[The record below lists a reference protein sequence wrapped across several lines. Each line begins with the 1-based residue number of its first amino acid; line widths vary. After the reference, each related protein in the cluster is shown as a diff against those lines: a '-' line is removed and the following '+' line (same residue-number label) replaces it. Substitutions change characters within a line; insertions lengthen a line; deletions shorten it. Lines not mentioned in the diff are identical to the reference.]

1 MKRVADVLIVGS
13 GVAGLYASLNLRDDL
28 EIIMVSKKSVNL
40 CNSSLAQ
47 GGIAV
52 ARGKEDFQSFIE
64 DTLKAGKYEN
74 NIDSVKVLVEESMDN
89 INKLIELGANFE
101 KDENGVLFTKEGAHE
116 INRIVYHKDITGKH
130 VEDILLENVKRRKNI
145 KIIEDCEMVDIY
157 HRGNRCI
164 GALFN
169 KDGQDLSIYAKV
181 VILATGGIGGLFKK
195 STNER
200 IITGDSIGVAIR
212 NNIEIKDLSYIQIHP
227 TAFFSKKSEEKRF
240 LISESVRGEGG
251 KLLNCNGERFVDELL
266 PRDIVSKKIYEE
278 MKKTNS
284 NNVFLDVSF
293 MEKSFL
299 QNRFPNIYNK
309 CLEEG
314 IDISK
319 EPIPVAPAQ
328 HYFMGGIKVDLN
340 GKTSMENLYAFGETS
355 CTGVHGANR
364 LASNSLLEAL
374 VFSRRGALE
383 INFKDRAEAILN
395 QDEYSDE
402 DIKRVLEEINSYI
415 DNLEL
420 IIEERECEDLDK
432 YRLLNRKILIDE
444 ICRLRGDI
452 KDELVTCGGECKKS
466 S

>member
-28 EIIMVSKKSVNL
+28 EIIMVSKKSVNI

-74 NIDSVKVLVEESMDN
+74 NIDSVRVLVEESMDN
-89 INKLIELGANFE
+89 INKLMDLGANFE

-145 KIIEDCEMVDIY
+145 KIIEECEMVDIY
-157 HRGNRCI
+157 HRDNRCI

-169 KDGQDLSIYAKV
+169 KEGETLSIYAKV

-200 IITGDSIGVAIR
+200 IITGDSIGIAIR

-299 QNRFPNIYNK
+299 QKRFPNIYNK

-383 INFKDRAEAILN
+383 IN
-395 QDEYSDE
+395 
-402 DIKRVLEEINSYI
+402 SYI
-415 DNLEL
+415 DDLEL

>member
-13 GVAGLYASLNLRDDL
+13 GVAGLYASLNLREDL

-74 NIDSVKVLVEESMDN
+74 NIDSVRVLVEESMDN
-89 INKLIELGANFE
+89 INKLMDLGANFE

-145 KIIEDCEMVDIY
+145 KIIEECEMVDIY
-157 HRGNRCI
+157 HRDNRCI

-169 KDGQDLSIYAKV
+169 KEGETLSIYAKV

-200 IITGDSIGVAIR
+200 IITGDSIGIAIR

-227 TAFFSKKSEEKRF
+227 TTFFSKKSEEKRF

-299 QNRFPNIYNK
+299 QKRFPNIYNK

-328 HYFMGGIKVDLN
+328 HYFMGGIKVNLN

-383 INFKDRAEAILN
+383 IN
-395 QDEYSDE
+395 
-402 DIKRVLEEINSYI
+402 SYI
-415 DNLEL
+415 DDLEL

>member
-1 MKRVADVLIVGS
+1 MKRVTDVLIVGS
-13 GVAGLYASLNLRDDL
+13 GVAGLYASLNLREDL

-74 NIDSVKVLVEESMDN
+74 NIDSVRVLVEESMDN
-89 INKLIELGANFE
+89 INKLIDLGANFE

-157 HRGNRCI
+157 HRDNRCI

-169 KDGQDLSIYAKV
+169 KDGENLSIYAKV

-200 IITGDSIGVAIR
+200 IITGDSIGIAIR

-266 PRDIVSKKIYEE
+266 PRDIVAKKIYEE

-309 CLEEG
+309 CLDEG

-383 INFKDRAEAILN
+383 IN
-395 QDEYSDE
+395 
-402 DIKRVLEEINSYI
+402 SYI
-415 DNLEL
+415 DDLEL

>member
-13 GVAGLYASLNLRDDL
+13 GVAGLYASLNLREDL

-74 NIDSVKVLVEESMDN
+74 NIDSVRVLVEESMDN
-89 INKLIELGANFE
+89 INKLIDLGANFE

-374 VFSRRGALE
+374 VFSRRGSLE
-383 INFKDRAEAILN
+383 INSN
-395 QDEYSDE
+395 
-402 DIKRVLEEINSYI
+402 I

-432 YRLLNRKILIDE
+432 YRLLNKKILIDE

>member
-13 GVAGLYASLNLRDDL
+13 GVAGLYASLNLREDL

-74 NIDSVKVLVEESMDN
+74 NIDSVRVLVEESMDN
-89 INKLIELGANFE
+89 INKLIDLGANFE

-374 VFSRRGALE
+374 VFSRRGSLE
-383 INFKDRAEAILN
+383 INSN
-395 QDEYSDE
+395 
-402 DIKRVLEEINSYI
+402 I

>member
-13 GVAGLYASLNLRDDL
+13 GVAGLYASLNLREDL

-74 NIDSVKVLVEESMDN
+74 NIDSVRVLVEESMDN
-89 INKLIELGANFE
+89 INKLIDLGANFE

-157 HRGNRCI
+157 HRDNRCI

-169 KDGQDLSIYAKV
+169 KDGETLSIYAKV

-200 IITGDSIGVAIR
+200 IMTGDSIGVAIR

-266 PRDIVSKKIYEE
+266 PRDIVAKKIYEE

-309 CLEEG
+309 CLDEG

-383 INFKDRAEAILN
+383 IN
-395 QDEYSDE
+395 
-402 DIKRVLEEINSYI
+402 SYI
-415 DNLEL
+415 DDLEL

>member
-28 EIIMVSKKSVNL
+28 KIIMVSKKSVNL

-64 DTLKAGKYEN
+64 DTLKAGKHEN
-74 NIDSVKVLVEESMDN
+74 NIDSVRVLVEESMDN
-89 INKLIELGANFE
+89 IDKLMDLGANFE

-145 KIIEDCEMVDIY
+145 KIIEECEMVDIY
-157 HRGNRCI
+157 NRDNRCI

-169 KDGQDLSIYAKV
+169 KDGENLSIYAKV

-299 QNRFPNIYNK
+299 QKRFPNIYNK

-383 INFKDRAEAILN
+383 IN
-395 QDEYSDE
+395 
-402 DIKRVLEEINSYI
+402 SYI
-415 DNLEL
+415 DDLEL
-420 IIEERECEDLDK
+420 IIEDRECEDLDK

>member
-74 NIDSVKVLVEESMDN
+74 NIDSVRVLVEESMDN
-89 INKLIELGANFE
+89 INKLMDLGANFE

-145 KIIEDCEMVDIY
+145 KIIEECEMVDIY
-157 HRGNRCI
+157 HRDNRCI

-169 KDGQDLSIYAKV
+169 KEGENLSIYAKV

-200 IITGDSIGVAIR
+200 IITGDSIGIAIR

-299 QNRFPNIYNK
+299 QKRFPNIYNK

-328 HYFMGGIKVDLN
+328 HYFMGGIKVNLN

-383 INFKDRAEAILN
+383 IN
-395 QDEYSDE
+395 
-402 DIKRVLEEINSYI
+402 SYI
-415 DNLEL
+415 DDLEL

-452 KDELVTCGGECKKS
+452 NDELVTCGGECKKS

>member
-13 GVAGLYASLNLRDDL
+13 GVAGLYASLNLREDL
-28 EIIMVSKKSVNL
+28 EIIMVSKKTVDL

-74 NIDSVKVLVEESMDN
+74 NIDSVRVLVEESMNN
-89 INKLIELGANFE
+89 INKLIDLGANFE
-101 KDENGVLFTKEGAHE
+101 KDEKGVLFTKEGAHE

-145 KIIEDCEMVDIY
+145 KIIEECEMVDIY
-157 HRGNRCI
+157 HRDNRCI

-169 KDGQDLSIYAKV
+169 KDEENLSIYAKV

-227 TAFFSKKSEEKRF
+227 TVFFSKKSEEKRF

-299 QNRFPNIYNK
+299 QKRFPNIYNK

-328 HYFMGGIKVDLN
+328 HYFMGGIKVNLN

-383 INFKDRAEAILN
+383 INN
-395 QDEYSDE
+395 
-402 DIKRVLEEINSYI
+402 YI

-420 IIEERECEDLDK
+420 IIEEREREDLDK

>member
-13 GVAGLYASLNLRDDL
+13 GVAGLYASLNLREDL

-74 NIDSVKVLVEESMDN
+74 NIDSVRVLVEESMDN
-89 INKLIELGANFE
+89 INKLIDLGANFE

-145 KIIEDCEMVDIY
+145 KIIEECEMVDIY
-157 HRGNRCI
+157 HRDNRCI

-169 KDGQDLSIYAKV
+169 KDGETLSIYAKV

-299 QNRFPNIYNK
+299 QKRFPNIYNK

-383 INFKDRAEAILN
+383 IN
-395 QDEYSDE
+395 
-402 DIKRVLEEINSYI
+402 SYI
-415 DNLEL
+415 DDLEL

>member
-13 GVAGLYASLNLRDDL
+13 GVAGLYASLNLREDL

-74 NIDSVKVLVEESMDN
+74 NIDSVRVLVEESMDN
-89 INKLIELGANFE
+89 INKLMDLGANFE

-145 KIIEDCEMVDIY
+145 KIIEECEMVDIY
-157 HRGNRCI
+157 HRDNRCI

-169 KDGQDLSIYAKV
+169 KDGENLSIYAKV

-200 IITGDSIGVAIR
+200 SITGDSIGVAIR

-251 KLLNCNGERFVDELL
+251 KLINCNGERFVDELL
-266 PRDIVSKKIYEE
+266 PRDIVAKKIYEE

-374 VFSRRGALE
+374 VFSRRGSL
-383 INFKDRAEAILN
+383 
-395 QDEYSDE
+395 
-402 DIKRVLEEINSYI
+402 EINSYI
-415 DNLEL
+415 DDLEL
-420 IIEERECEDLDK
+420 IIEEKECEDLDK

>member
-74 NIDSVKVLVEESMDN
+74 NIDSVRVLVEESMDN
-89 INKLIELGANFE
+89 INKLMDLGADFE

-251 KLLNCNGERFVDELL
+251 KLINCNGERFVDELL

-299 QNRFPNIYNK
+299 QKRFPNIYNK

-383 INFKDRAEAILN
+383 IN
-395 QDEYSDE
+395 
-402 DIKRVLEEINSYI
+402 SYI
-415 DNLEL
+415 DDLEL

>member
-13 GVAGLYASLNLRDDL
+13 GVAGLYTALNLREDL

-74 NIDSVKVLVEESMDN
+74 NIDSVRVLVEESMDN
-89 INKLIELGANFE
+89 INKLIDLGANFE

-130 VEDILLENVKRRKNI
+130 VEDILLENVKRRKNV

-157 HRGNRCI
+157 HRDNRCI
-164 GALFN
+164 GGLFN
-169 KDGQDLSIYAKV
+169 KDGETLSIYAKV

-251 KLLNCNGERFVDELL
+251 KLINCNGERFVDELL
-266 PRDIVSKKIYEE
+266 PRDIVAKKIYEE

-309 CLEEG
+309 CLDEG

-383 INFKDRAEAILN
+383 IN
-395 QDEYSDE
+395 
-402 DIKRVLEEINSYI
+402 SYI
-415 DNLEL
+415 DDLEL

>member
-13 GVAGLYASLNLRDDL
+13 GVAGLYASLNLREDL

-74 NIDSVKVLVEESMDN
+74 NIDSVRVLVEESMDN
-89 INKLIELGANFE
+89 INKLMDLGANFE
-101 KDENGVLFTKEGAHE
+101 KDENGVFFTKEGAHE

-251 KLLNCNGERFVDELL
+251 KLINCNGERFVDELL
-266 PRDIVSKKIYEE
+266 PRDIVAKKIYEE

-340 GKTSMENLYAFGETS
+340 GKTSMKNLYAFGETS

-374 VFSRRGALE
+374 VFSRRGSLE
-383 INFKDRAEAILN
+383 INSN
-395 QDEYSDE
+395 
-402 DIKRVLEEINSYI
+402 I

>member
-28 EIIMVSKKSVNL
+28 KIIMVSKKSVNL

-74 NIDSVKVLVEESMDN
+74 NIDSVRVLVEESMDN
-89 INKLIELGANFE
+89 IDKLMDLGANFE

-145 KIIEDCEMVDIY
+145 KIIEECEMVDIY
-157 HRGNRCI
+157 HRDNKCI

-169 KDGQDLSIYAKV
+169 KEGETLSIYAKV

-251 KLLNCNGERFVDELL
+251 KLLNCNGERFVEELL

-299 QNRFPNIYNK
+299 QKRFPNIYNK

-328 HYFMGGIKVDLN
+328 HYFMGGIKVNLN

-383 INFKDRAEAILN
+383 IN
-395 QDEYSDE
+395 
-402 DIKRVLEEINSYI
+402 SYI
-415 DNLEL
+415 DDLEL

>member
-74 NIDSVKVLVEESMDN
+74 NIDSVRVLVEESMDN
-89 INKLIELGANFE
+89 INKLMDLGADFE

-145 KIIEDCEMVDIY
+145 KIIEECEMVDIY
-157 HRGNRCI
+157 HRDNRCI

-169 KDGQDLSIYAKV
+169 KEGENLSIYAKV
-181 VILATGGIGGLFKK
+181 VILATGGIGGLFKE

-200 IITGDSIGVAIR
+200 IITGDSIGIAIR

-299 QNRFPNIYNK
+299 QKRFPNIYNK
-309 CLEEG
+309 SLEEG

-328 HYFMGGIKVDLN
+328 HYFMGGIKVNLN

-383 INFKDRAEAILN
+383 IN
-395 QDEYSDE
+395 
-402 DIKRVLEEINSYI
+402 SYI
-415 DNLEL
+415 DDLEL

>member
-74 NIDSVKVLVEESMDN
+74 NIDSVRVLVEESMDN
-89 INKLIELGANFE
+89 INKLIDLGANFE

-383 INFKDRAEAILN
+383 IN
-395 QDEYSDE
+395 
-402 DIKRVLEEINSYI
+402 SYI

>member
-13 GVAGLYASLNLRDDL
+13 GVAGLYASLNLREDL

-74 NIDSVKVLVEESMDN
+74 NIDSVRVLVEESMDN
-89 INKLIELGANFE
+89 INKLIDLGANFE

-169 KDGQDLSIYAKV
+169 KDGENLSIYAKV

-266 PRDIVSKKIYEE
+266 PRDIVAKKIYEE

-383 INFKDRAEAILN
+383 IN
-395 QDEYSDE
+395 
-402 DIKRVLEEINSYI
+402 SYI

>member
-13 GVAGLYASLNLRDDL
+13 GVAGLYASLNLREDL

-74 NIDSVKVLVEESMDN
+74 NIDSVRVLVEESMDN
-89 INKLIELGANFE
+89 INKLMDLGANFE

-157 HRGNRCI
+157 HRDNRCI

-169 KDGQDLSIYAKV
+169 KDGENLSIYAKV

-266 PRDIVSKKIYEE
+266 PRDIVAKKIYEE

-309 CLEEG
+309 CLDEG

-383 INFKDRAEAILN
+383 IN
-395 QDEYSDE
+395 
-402 DIKRVLEEINSYI
+402 SYI
-415 DNLEL
+415 DDLEL

-432 YRLLNRKILIDE
+432 YKLLNRKILIDE

-452 KDELVTCGGECKKS
+452 KDELVTCGGKCKKS

>member
-28 EIIMVSKKSVNL
+28 EIIMVSKKAANL

-74 NIDSVKVLVEESMDN
+74 NIDSVRVLVEESMDN
-89 INKLIELGANFE
+89 INKLMDLGANFE

-145 KIIEDCEMVDIY
+145 KIIEECEMVDIY
-157 HRGNRCI
+157 HRDNRCI

-169 KDGQDLSIYAKV
+169 KKGETLSIYAKV

-200 IITGDSIGVAIR
+200 IITGDSIGIAIR
-212 NNIEIKDLSYIQIHP
+212 NNIKIKDLSYIQIHP

-299 QNRFPNIYNK
+299 QKRFPNIYNK

-383 INFKDRAEAILN
+383 IN
-395 QDEYSDE
+395 
-402 DIKRVLEEINSYI
+402 SYI
-415 DNLEL
+415 DCLEL

>member
-13 GVAGLYASLNLRDDL
+13 GVAGLYSSLNLREDL

-74 NIDSVKVLVEESMDN
+74 NIDSVRVLVEESMDN
-89 INKLIELGANFE
+89 INKLIDLGANFE

-130 VEDILLENVKRRKNI
+130 VEDILLENVKRRKNV

-157 HRGNRCI
+157 HRDNRCR
-164 GALFN
+164 GVLFN
-169 KDGQDLSIYAKV
+169 KDGETLSIYAKV

-266 PRDIVSKKIYEE
+266 PRDIVAKKIYEE

-309 CLEEG
+309 CLDEG

-383 INFKDRAEAILN
+383 IN
-395 QDEYSDE
+395 
-402 DIKRVLEEINSYI
+402 SYI
-415 DNLEL
+415 DDLEL

>member
-13 GVAGLYASLNLRDDL
+13 GVAGLYASLNLREDL

-74 NIDSVKVLVEESMDN
+74 NIDSVRVLVEESMDN
-89 INKLIELGANFE
+89 INKLIDLGANFE

-145 KIIEDCEMVDIY
+145 KIIEECEMVDIY
-157 HRGNRCI
+157 NRNNRCI

-169 KDGQDLSIYAKV
+169 KDGENLSIYAKV

-251 KLLNCNGERFVDELL
+251 KLINCNGERFVDELL

-299 QNRFPNIYNK
+299 RNRFPNIYNK

-383 INFKDRAEAILN
+383 IN
-395 QDEYSDE
+395 
-402 DIKRVLEEINSYI
+402 SYI

>member
-13 GVAGLYASLNLRDDL
+13 GVAGLYASLNLREDL

-74 NIDSVKVLVEESMDN
+74 NIDSVRVLVEESMDN
-89 INKLIELGANFE
+89 INKLMDLGANFE
-101 KDENGVLFTKEGAHE
+101 KDESGVLFTKEGAHE

-145 KIIEDCEMVDIY
+145 KVIEECEMVDIY
-157 HRGNRCI
+157 NRDNRCI

-169 KDGQDLSIYAKV
+169 KDGETLSIYAKV

-266 PRDIVSKKIYEE
+266 PRDIVAKKIYEE

-383 INFKDRAEAILN
+383 IN
-395 QDEYSDE
+395 
-402 DIKRVLEEINSYI
+402 SYI
-415 DNLEL
+415 DDLEL
-420 IIEERECEDLDK
+420 IIEEKECEDLDK

>member
-13 GVAGLYASLNLRDDL
+13 GVAGLYASLNLREDL

-74 NIDSVKVLVEESMDN
+74 NIDSVRVLVEESMDN
-89 INKLIELGANFE
+89 INKLIDLGANFE

-383 INFKDRAEAILN
+383 IN
-395 QDEYSDE
+395 
-402 DIKRVLEEINSYI
+402 SYI

>member
-383 INFKDRAEAILN
+383 IN
-395 QDEYSDE
+395 
-402 DIKRVLEEINSYI
+402 SYI

>member
-13 GVAGLYASLNLRDDL
+13 GVAGLYASLNLREDL

-74 NIDSVKVLVEESMDN
+74 NIDSVRVLVEESMDN
-89 INKLIELGANFE
+89 INKLIDLGANFE

-157 HRGNRCI
+157 HRDNRCI

-169 KDGQDLSIYAKV
+169 KDGETLSIYAKV

-251 KLLNCNGERFVDELL
+251 KLINCNGERFVDELL

-383 INFKDRAEAILN
+383 IN
-395 QDEYSDE
+395 
-402 DIKRVLEEINSYI
+402 SYI
-415 DNLEL
+415 DDLEL

>member
-13 GVAGLYASLNLRDDL
+13 GVAGLYASLNLREDL

-74 NIDSVKVLVEESMDN
+74 NIDSVRVLVEESMDN
-89 INKLIELGANFE
+89 INKLMDLGANFE

-157 HRGNRCI
+157 HRDNRCI

-251 KLLNCNGERFVDELL
+251 KLINCNGERFVDELL

-299 QNRFPNIYNK
+299 QKRFPNIYNK

-383 INFKDRAEAILN
+383 IN
-395 QDEYSDE
+395 
-402 DIKRVLEEINSYI
+402 SYI

>member
-13 GVAGLYASLNLRDDL
+13 GVAGLYASLNLREDL

-74 NIDSVKVLVEESMDN
+74 NIDSVRVLVEESMDN
-89 INKLIELGANFE
+89 INKLIDLGANFE

-157 HRGNRCI
+157 HRDNRCI

-266 PRDIVSKKIYEE
+266 PRDIVAKKIYEE

-309 CLEEG
+309 CLDEG

-383 INFKDRAEAILN
+383 IN
-395 QDEYSDE
+395 
-402 DIKRVLEEINSYI
+402 SYI

>member
-13 GVAGLYASLNLRDDL
+13 GVAGLYASLNLREDL

-89 INKLIELGANFE
+89 INKLIDLGANFE
-101 KDENGVLFTKEGAHE
+101 KDENGVLFTKEGAHK

-130 VEDILLENVKRRKNI
+130 VEDILLENVKRRKNV

-157 HRGNRCI
+157 HRDNRCI

-169 KDGQDLSIYAKV
+169 KDGETLSIYAKV

-251 KLLNCNGERFVDELL
+251 KLINCNGERFVDELL

-374 VFSRRGALE
+374 VFSRRGSL
-383 INFKDRAEAILN
+383 
-395 QDEYSDE
+395 
-402 DIKRVLEEINSYI
+402 EINSYI
-415 DNLEL
+415 DDLEL
-420 IIEERECEDLDK
+420 IIEEKECEDLDK

>member
-74 NIDSVKVLVEESMDN
+74 NIDSVRVLVEESMDN
-89 INKLIELGANFE
+89 INKLIDLGANFE

-157 HRGNRCI
+157 HRDNRCI

-169 KDGQDLSIYAKV
+169 KDGENLSIYAKV

-383 INFKDRAEAILN
+383 IN
-395 QDEYSDE
+395 
-402 DIKRVLEEINSYI
+402 SYI

>member
-13 GVAGLYASLNLRDDL
+13 GVAGLYASLNLREDL

-74 NIDSVKVLVEESMDN
+74 NIDSVRVLVEESMDN
-89 INKLIELGANFE
+89 INKLIDLGANFE

-157 HRGNRCI
+157 HRDNRCI

-169 KDGQDLSIYAKV
+169 KDGETLSIYAKV

-374 VFSRRGALE
+374 VFSRRGSL
-383 INFKDRAEAILN
+383 
-395 QDEYSDE
+395 
-402 DIKRVLEEINSYI
+402 EINSYI

>member
-13 GVAGLYASLNLRDDL
+13 GVAGLYASLNLRKDL

-74 NIDSVKVLVEESMDN
+74 NIDSVRVLVEESMDN
-89 INKLIELGANFE
+89 INKLIDLGANFE

-130 VEDILLENVKRRKNI
+130 VEDILLENVKRRKNV

-157 HRGNRCI
+157 HRDNRCI

-169 KDGQDLSIYAKV
+169 KDGETLSIYAKV

-251 KLLNCNGERFVDELL
+251 KLINCNGERFVDELL

-299 QNRFPNIYNK
+299 QKRFPNIYNK

-314 IDISK
+314 IDISN

-383 INFKDRAEAILN
+383 IN
-395 QDEYSDE
+395 
-402 DIKRVLEEINSYI
+402 SYI

>member
-13 GVAGLYASLNLRDDL
+13 GVAGLYASLNLREDL

-74 NIDSVKVLVEESMDN
+74 NIDSVRVLVEESIDN
-89 INKLIELGANFE
+89 INKLIDLGANFE

-157 HRGNRCI
+157 HRDNRCI

-169 KDGQDLSIYAKV
+169 KDGENLSIYAKV

-251 KLLNCNGERFVDELL
+251 KLINCNGERFVDELL
-266 PRDIVSKKIYEE
+266 PRDIVAKKIYEE
-278 MKKTNS
+278 MKKTTS

-309 CLEEG
+309 CLDEG

-383 INFKDRAEAILN
+383 IN
-395 QDEYSDE
+395 
-402 DIKRVLEEINSYI
+402 SYI
-415 DNLEL
+415 DDLEL

-452 KDELVTCGGECKKS
+452 KDELVTCG
-466 S
+466 

>member
-251 KLLNCNGERFVDELL
+251 KLINCNGERFVDELL

-383 INFKDRAEAILN
+383 IN
-395 QDEYSDE
+395 
-402 DIKRVLEEINSYI
+402 SYI

>member
-1 MKRVADVLIVGS
+1 MKRVTDVLIVGS
-13 GVAGLYASLNLRDDL
+13 GVAGLYASLNLREDL

-74 NIDSVKVLVEESMDN
+74 NIDSVRVLVEESMDN
-89 INKLIELGANFE
+89 INKLIDLGANFE

-157 HRGNRCI
+157 HRDNRCI

-169 KDGQDLSIYAKV
+169 KDGETLSIYAKV

-200 IITGDSIGVAIR
+200 IMTGDSIGVAIR

-266 PRDIVSKKIYEE
+266 PRDIVAKKIYEE

-309 CLEEG
+309 CLDEG

-383 INFKDRAEAILN
+383 IN
-395 QDEYSDE
+395 
-402 DIKRVLEEINSYI
+402 SYI
-415 DNLEL
+415 DDLEL

>member
-13 GVAGLYASLNLRDDL
+13 GVAGLYASLNLREDL

-74 NIDSVKVLVEESMDN
+74 NIDSVRVLVEESMDN
-89 INKLIELGANFE
+89 INKLIDLGANFE

-299 QNRFPNIYNK
+299 QKRFPNIYNK

-383 INFKDRAEAILN
+383 INN
-395 QDEYSDE
+395 
-402 DIKRVLEEINSYI
+402 YI

>member
-74 NIDSVKVLVEESMDN
+74 NIDSVRVLVEESMDN
-89 INKLIELGANFE
+89 INKLMDLGANFE

-251 KLLNCNGERFVDELL
+251 KLINCNGERFVDELL

-299 QNRFPNIYNK
+299 QKRFPNIYNK

-374 VFSRRGALE
+374 VFSRRGSL
-383 INFKDRAEAILN
+383 
-395 QDEYSDE
+395 
-402 DIKRVLEEINSYI
+402 EINSYI
-415 DNLEL
+415 DDLEL

>member
-13 GVAGLYASLNLRDDL
+13 GVAGLYASLNLREDL

-74 NIDSVKVLVEESMDN
+74 NIDSVRVLVEESMDN
-89 INKLIELGANFE
+89 INKLIDLGANFE

-145 KIIEDCEMVDIY
+145 KIIEECEMVDIY
-157 HRGNRCI
+157 NRDNRCI

-169 KDGQDLSIYAKV
+169 KDGEDLSIYAKV

-251 KLLNCNGERFVDELL
+251 KLINCNGERFVDELL

-299 QNRFPNIYNK
+299 QKRFPNIYNK

-374 VFSRRGALE
+374 VFSRRGSLE
-383 INFKDRAEAILN
+383 INSN
-395 QDEYSDE
+395 
-402 DIKRVLEEINSYI
+402 I

>member
-13 GVAGLYASLNLRDDL
+13 GVAGLYTALNLREDL

-89 INKLIELGANFE
+89 INKLIDLGANFE

-130 VEDILLENVKRRKNI
+130 VEDILLENVKRRKNV

-157 HRGNRCI
+157 HRDNRCI

-169 KDGQDLSIYAKV
+169 KDGETLSIYAKV

-200 IITGDSIGVAIR
+200 IITGDSIGIAIR

-266 PRDIVSKKIYEE
+266 PRDIVTKKIYEE

-284 NNVFLDVSF
+284 HNVFLDVSF

-383 INFKDRAEAILN
+383 IN
-395 QDEYSDE
+395 
-402 DIKRVLEEINSYI
+402 SYI
-415 DNLEL
+415 DDLEL
-420 IIEERECEDLDK
+420 IIEERECGDLDK